1 MNKNKIKN
9 DAIKF
14 ISTYGDKIKAKF
26 INVCGKT
33 GRYSVPYELYQK
45 RTPRK
50 NRALITFQT
59 VISNGLS
66 YEQLDSF
73 EGGVVIEFV
82 NNDFFNEIY
91 NGNPLYELLK
101 TKLGSND
108 NVSAIISIR
117 SDLGSSSS
125 SVQRDAFNKLVSGTK
140 VLYNGAETIITE
152 NNFRDYSIK
161 QNIRGKGKGNETWS
175 GFLYVSIRGGQQDTL
190 ETHAGQELTLFNPA
204 CEYASTEVCDDINLV
219 MLYYAFV
226 SIDRESLSESNRCIY
241 DNIKENIENA
251 LEESRY
257 DNETYKGNLLD
268 FVKKQLSV
276 SLIPGQLTD
285 PIQLTK
291 IDIKDFNTSERT
303 PDSID
308 FTHEEAVIHNKF
320 YWDQS
325 KHCILS
331 PARPTNVFW
340 SFHLSNM
347 MQQDDNLKD
356 YFEKEEN
363 RFKRR
368 KKLITEHRK

>member
-1 MNKNKIKN
+1 
-9 DAIKF
+9 
-14 ISTYGDKIKAKF
+14 
-26 INVCGKT
+26 
-33 GRYSVPYELYQK
+33 
-45 RTPRK
+45 
-50 NRALITFQT
+50 
-59 VISNGLS
+59 
-66 YEQLDSF
+66 
-73 EGGVVIEFV
+73 
-82 NNDFFNEIY
+82 
-91 NGNPLYELLK
+91 
-101 TKLGSND
+101 
-108 NVSAIISIR
+108 
-117 SDLGSSSS
+117 
-125 SVQRDAFNKLVSGTK
+125 
-140 VLYNGAETIITE
+140 
-152 NNFRDYSIK
+152 
-161 QNIRGKGKGNETWS
+161 
-175 GFLYVSIRGGQQDTL
+175 
-190 ETHAGQELTLFNPA
+190 
-204 CEYASTEVCDDINLV
+204 

-251 LEESRY
+251 LEESHY

-368 KKLITEHRK
+368 KELITEHRE